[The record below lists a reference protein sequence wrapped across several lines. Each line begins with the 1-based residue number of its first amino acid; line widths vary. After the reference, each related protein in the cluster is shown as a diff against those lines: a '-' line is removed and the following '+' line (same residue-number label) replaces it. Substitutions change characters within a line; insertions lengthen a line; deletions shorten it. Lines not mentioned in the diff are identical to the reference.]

1 MTTCLLALI
10 FCVRCFHLARGNY
23 FDADKLRGRIYFVSV
38 SESFSSLFKE
48 GVVAA
53 PSIEVKQDE
62 VGEQNRMRWKSGRQT
77 EQDQEVKAHHICMV
91 AEEEAKHVL

>member
-10 FCVRCFHLARGNY
+10 FCVRCFHLARENY

-53 PSIEVKQDE
+53 PSIEVEQDE
-62 VGEQNRMRWKSGRQT
+62 VEERKTDGAGSGGESSSHLYGGRRGSKACAAG
-77 EQDQEVKAHHICMV
+77 VKG
-91 AEEEAKHVL
+91 